1 MFVLS
6 FSEAERQNRMAALL
20 ERLHAKHNASRPW
33 QETCKVVRQAMV
45 RQSHHS
51 VRENNLFV
59 FSNQHLKKRLGQ
71 CSTSKMPG
79 SLEPVELGA
88 FIPRFCQIELC
99 IRQEI
104 YKVFMQG
111 CIWAVL

>member
-1 MFVLS
+1 MCIVS
-6 FSEAERQNRMAALL
+6 FSEAEKQSRMAALL

-59 FSNQHLKKRLGQ
+59 FSNQHLEKKLGQ
-71 CSTSKMPG
+71 GSTLKMPG
-79 SLEPVELGA
+79 SLEPVELSA
-88 FIPRFCQIELC
+88 FILRFCH
-99 IRQEI
+99 
-104 YKVFMQG
+104 
-111 CIWAVL
+111 